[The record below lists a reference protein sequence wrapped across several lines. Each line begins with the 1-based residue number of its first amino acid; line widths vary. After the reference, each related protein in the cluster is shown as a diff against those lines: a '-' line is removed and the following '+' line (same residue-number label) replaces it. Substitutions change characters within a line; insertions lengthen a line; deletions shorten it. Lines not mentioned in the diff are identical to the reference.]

1 MKMLNA
7 GLFLL
12 LMTTGIWGVWYFQT
26 SLPVLKTIEPFQ
38 MTSALN
44 GESHS
49 SDNGRLKVVA
59 FFYTACPDVCPFTMS
74 DLKQVYDEVEGVGV
88 FEDKVEFLS
97 ITLDPD
103 EDTDERIKRYA
114 SSFDADQK
122 GWHWLRGTEEQ
133 TSEVTAQFNM
143 TRLKLDGNQIVHST
157 TFYLVDH
164 NHQIRGTYAMA
175 TYKDRVNKEEL
186 IEDIFKLIE
195 DKNGFGK
202 PNY

>member
-1 MKMLNA
+1 MKLVNA
-7 GLFLL
+7 GLFLFL
-12 LMTTGIWGVWYFQT
+12 LITGIWGVWYLQT

-44 GESHS
+44 GESYS
-49 SDNGRLKVVA
+49 SDNDRLKVVA
-59 FFYTACPDVCPFTMS
+59 FFYTACPDVCPLTMS
-74 DLKQVYDEVEGVGV
+74 DLKEVYDEVEGGGV
-88 FEDKVEFLS
+88 FEDKVEFVS

-133 TSEVTAQFNM
+133 TSEVTAQFRM
-143 TRLKLDGNQIVHST
+143 MRQKLDDNQIVHST
-157 TFYLVDH
+157 TLYLVDH

-186 IEDIFKLIE
+186 IEDIFILIE
-195 DKNGFGK
+195 ENNGLGK